1 MSLTNPAF
9 SGVATT
15 EHAKSGVLKKKMRKR
30 SQGLFCS
37 VLHSDIFGTKDK
49 QRSNFWGLNDK
60 DKGRGK
66 WKYTYKNVTRG
77 YFHKNGY
84 MRKCYYRY

>member
-15 EHAKSGVLKKKMRKR
+15 EHAKSGVLKKKDEEKI
-30 SQGLFCS
+30 GLSSS

-49 QRSNFWGLNDK
+49 QRGNFRDLNDK
-60 DKGRGK
+60 DKGSGK
-66 WKYTYKNVTRG
+66 SKSTYKNVTRG

-84 MRKCYYRY
+84 MRKYYYRY